1 MLHVVLHRWPSS
13 CAAASCGRGWLSCA
27 QPRAL
32 MRAWVLSRLTSAAGR
47 RGHRSRCPLAELVSG
62 WPTACCPSPRRPPEE
77 VRVASMASSRQVF
90 AHVAKVCSMCFKCF
104 IRMLEVFR
112 LDVAKVDLDISVL
125 QMLILLTL
133 TFDSRCC
140 KCSFCMLHILFSN
153 VEDVFFECWGILLY
167 VARNKTR
174 NIT

>member
-1 MLHVVLHRWPSS
+1 
-13 CAAASCGRGWLSCA
+13 
-27 QPRAL
+27 
-32 MRAWVLSRLTSAAGR
+32 
-47 RGHRSRCPLAELVSG
+47 
-62 WPTACCPSPRRPPEE
+62 
-77 VRVASMASSRQVF
+77 
-90 AHVAKVCSMCFKCF
+90 MCFKCF
-104 IRMLEVFR
+104 IRMLQVFR

-174 NIT
+174 NITWSCGRIFFATVLFAFYSARSNDSVCVPNDSVCVRRVDVPPDICVLAAPLYIWRTWTQLHRLFIWLIMQSP